1 MEQTSSLLESCYA
14 DCSLDAL
21 EEATEEKDDLENK
34 GAEGAFLLC
43 LGCVRSASEACA
55 KATAD
60 ESLNATLQS
69 FVPCR
74 HSSPGSL

>member
-14 DCSLDAL
+14 DCSLEAL

-60 ESLNATLQS
+60 ESLNVTLQS
-69 FVPCR
+69 FVPCDR
-74 HSSPGSL
+74 FPSSSL